1 MINWPS
7 HYAKRADR
15 MQASE
20 IREILKLLDQPDI
33 ISFAGGIPDPKFF
46 PTKEIADV
54 CQKILTDP
62 ARSAAALQYAVS
74 EGYLPLRE
82 YLAKTM
88 GEMGAPCTPD
98 NILITNGSQQA
109 LDFLGKLFISA
120 GDTVLVS
127 WPTYLGAL
135 QAFNAYEPDYAP
147 LPALGETYTG
157 KAKPKFGYVTPEFQN
172 PTGTTLSLAEREALL
187 NLSDKLDMPM
197 IEDHAYNKLR
207 YDGEAVPPIMSLAI
221 KRAGSI
227 DNTKIIYCGTFSKSI
242 VPALRIGWIVGA
254 KELIRKLVLIKQAS
268 DLHVSPFNQMIA
280 HDIASTVMESHT
292 AKTRVVYKE
301 RRDAMLSALERYMP
315 QGVSWTKPE
324 GGMFVWMTLPER
336 FDGADLLKT
345 SIERARVAFV
355 PGYAFFPDR
364 SGRNTIRLNFS
375 LNEPAQIEEGIKRL
389 AWLIGN

>member
-1 MINWPS
+1 MINWPQY
-7 HYAKRADR
+7 YAKRADR

-46 PTKEIADV
+46 PTAEIAAV
-54 CQKILTDP
+54 CQRILTDP

-82 YLAKTM
+82 YLAKSM
-88 GEMGAPCTPD
+88 GEMGVPCTPD

-120 GDTVLVS
+120 GDTVMVT

-135 QAFNAYEPDYAP
+135 QAFNAYEPNYAP
-147 LPALGETYTG
+147 IPKMGEHYSG
-157 KAKPKFGYVTPEFQN
+157 AAKPKFAYVTPEFQN
-172 PTGTTLSLAEREALL
+172 PTGTTMNLAEREALL
-187 NLSDKLDMPM
+187 EASDKLDMPV

-207 YDGEAVPPIMSLAI
+207 YDGAPVPPILALAI
-221 KRAGSI
+221 KRSGSI
-227 DNTKIIYCGTFSKSI
+227 DNSKILYLGTFSKSI

-254 KELIRKLVLIKQAS
+254 KEVIRKLVLIKQAS

-280 HDIASTVMESHT
+280 HEIASTVMEPHT
-292 AKTRVVYKE
+292 ARTRVVYKE
-301 RRDAMLSALERYMP
+301 RRDAMLKALKEHMP
-315 QGVSWTKPE
+315 QGVSWTQPE
-324 GGMFVWMTLPER
+324 GGMFLWLTLPER
-336 FDGADLLKT
+336 FDGAELLKL
-345 SIERARVAFV
+345 SLERTRVAFV

-375 LNEPAQIEEGIKRL
+375 LNDPPVIEEGIKRL